1 MRNKKALSL
10 IEVIMAIAIFSL
22 LLTLCNIILNRALIA
37 SSHGS
42 ATTAAGNEAVKGI
55 SWLIADMSETSASS
69 VTMVDSGNSKITLPY
84 TSSNLVEVSHIS
96 LLSGFD
102 NSTLKIEYTDSF
114 PPLIKWKY
122 YVLYFLK
129 PYKNDTYTLYRK
141 LYKDDVI
148 YANTFKK
155 FYPVPMSASDLQ
167 SNSTTGGTGEFKERT
182 VAKNI
187 YSLELVE
194 QSGNRCTLKVT
205 ASESARNVVS
215 VRITR
220 SFTIVMNNTIKAK

>member
-10 IEVIMAIAIFSL
+10 LEAIISIAIFSL
-22 LLTLCNIILNRALIA
+22 LLTVCNVILNRALVA
-37 SSHGS
+37 SSHGK
-42 ATTAAGNEAVKGI
+42 ATTAAGNEAIKGI
-55 SWLIADMSETSASS
+55 SWFISDMAETSASS
-69 VTMVDSGNSKITLPY
+69 VTMLDSSNNKINLPY
-84 TSSNLVEVSHIS
+84 TSSAVIKVSHIS

-102 NSTLKIEYTDSF
+102 KSTLKIEYTDSF

-141 LYKDDVI
+141 LYRDDVA
-148 YANTFKK
+148 YANAFKK
-155 FYPVPMSASDLQ
+155 FYPVPMSATDLQ
-167 SNSTTGGTGEFKERT
+167 SNATTGGTEEFKERT

-205 ASESARNVVS
+205 ASESARNVVA
-215 VRITR
+215 VRSTR

>member
-1 MRNKKALSL
+1 
-10 IEVIMAIAIFSL
+10 MAIAIFSL

-55 SWLIADMSETSASS
+55 SWLIADMSETSAYS
-69 VTMVDSGNSKITLPY
+69 VTMVDNSDAKIVLPY
-84 TSSNLVEVSHIS
+84 EDSSHVKELSRIS

-102 NSTLKIEYTDSF
+102 NNTLKIEYTESF
-114 PPLIKWKY
+114 PPLVKWKY

-129 PYKNDTYTLYRK
+129 PYKNDTDIIYRK
-141 LYKDDVI
+141 LYTDTTSD
-148 YANTFKK
+148 AFKK
-155 FYPVPMSASDLQ
+155 FYPVPMSAEELK
-167 SNSTTGGTGEFKERT
+167 NHSTTGGTGEFKERI

-187 YSLELVE
+187 YNLELIE

-205 ASESARNVVS
+205 ASENARNG
-215 VRITR
+215 ITAR
-220 SFTIVMNNTIKAK
+220 STRTFTIVMNNTIKCK